1 MDKRQL
7 MNRVE
12 EILEDAKG
20 AVLATVDEEGRPLVR
35 WMTPTVL
42 KRREGCLYAVTTPK
56 TRKLV
61 NLDSQ
66 PVVEWMIQTRAL
78 TEVVNLRG
86 IMRAVDNPALK
97 TEVMEAL
104 GSWLTVFWKINPD
117 KTEFLVTETM
127 IREGT
132 YFRPMKGEKVTI
144 QF

>member
-12 EILEDAKG
+12 EILEDAKA
-20 AVLATVDEEGRPLVR
+20 AVLTTVDEEGRPQVR

-42 KRREGCLYAVTTPK
+42 KGREGFLYTVTTPK

-61 NLDSQ
+61 NLEGQ

-86 IMRAVDNPALK
+86 IMREVDNPALK
-97 TEVMEAL
+97 AEVLEEVGAR
-104 GSWLTVFWKINPD
+104 LTVFWKINPE
-117 KTEFLVTETM
+117 KTDFVITETM
-127 IREGT
+127 IGEAS
-132 YFRPMKGEKVTI
+132 YFKPMKAEKIIV

>member
-1 MDKRQL
+1 MDNREL
-7 MNRVE
+7 MKRVE
-12 EILEDAKG
+12 EILDDAKA
-20 AVLATVDEEGRPLVR
+20 AVLATVDEEGVALVR

-42 KRREGCLYAVTTPK
+42 KGRAGCLYAVTTPK

-117 KTEFLVTETM
+117 KTEFVVTETM
-127 IREGT
+127 IQEGT
-132 YFRPMKGEKVTI
+132 YFRPMRAEKKTVR
-144 QF
+144 F